1 MKSKRFWTTFFLI
14 FDAWNTIYDCESSR
28 MLSSWWRHQMETLSA
43 LLVLC
48 VGNSPVTGEF
58 PSQKP
63 LTRSFDIFFDLRLKN
78 RWVNKRGAGD
88 LRRHRA
94 HYDVIVMFRLMD
106 GNTLRPGRNKRHF
119 AYDVFKCI
127 FLDENIWILMKISL
141 KFIPKGPINNIPA
154 WIQIMA
160 CHATSHYMNQ
170 W

>member
-28 MLSSWWRHQMETLSA
+28 ILSSWWRHQMETLSA

-78 RWVNKRGAGD
+78 RWANKRGAGD

-94 HYDVIVMFRLMD
+94 HYDVIEMFRLMD

-119 AYDVFKCI
+119 AYDVSNAFS
-127 FLDENIWILMKISL
+127 WMKIFEFWW
-141 KFIPKGPINNIPA
+141 KFHWNLFPRVQLTIFQHGFR
-154 WIQIMA
+154 
-160 CHATSHYMNQ
+160 
-170 W
+170 